1 MFVPKNKQMDKFRY
15 IILCIMLQLRLILS
29 AGTPPVIV
37 QDSLKILYPK
47 VKTIGWSTDS
57 FYYVAT
63 FQYKDFSTKV
73 WFNSKGHWVMKQTD
87 WEVLDEA
94 PDAVYHTFTFG
105 PYSTDEVLDVTY
117 VEFPDQ
123 PAQIVVCIGIDNEDT
138 EYQLFYRTDGELIN
152 ARNETYRSNILGAC
166 TFL

>member
-1 MFVPKNKQMDKFRY
+1 MDKFRF
-15 IILCIMLQLRLILS
+15 IILCMMLQLSLKLS
-29 AGTPPVIV
+29 AGTSPVIV
-37 QDSLKILYPK
+37 QDSLRSIYPK
-47 VKTIGWSTDS
+47 VKTVGWTTDAI
-57 FYYVAT
+57 YYVAT
-63 FQYKDFSTKV
+63 FQYNGFSTKV
-73 WFNSKGHWVMKQTD
+73 WFTTKGHWVMKQTD
-87 WEVLDEA
+87 WQVMDEV

-152 ARNETYRSNILGAC
+152 ARNVTYRSNILGAS